1 MDKQKRPYRRRCR
14 GGLPNCK
21 NYIGDYKDVD
31 GVDCC
36 KQCDDYVDENP
47 YDPYWEQME
56 DSFSSSKEYEELEK
70 NNLLE
75 DSDAYEKAFEVF
87 QETYESWYDM
97 RRRMSKERL
106 CKERAHKERADK
118 ERLCK
123 EKKYKEQAAKS

>member
-1 MDKQKRPYRRRCR
+1 MFKCNVADKSIKTHTKCANLNGHRC
-14 GGLPNCK
+14 
-21 NYIGDYKDVD
+21 KDVD

-97 RRRMSKERL
+97 RRRMSKERAD
-106 CKERAHKERADK
+106 KERLCKERADK
-118 ERLCK
+118 ERAEK

>member
-106 CKERAHKERADK
+106 CKERADK

-123 EKKYKEQAAKS
+123 EKKYKEQADKS